1 MKFDSERKCSLIFN
15 RGSNMLN
22 ESWAINAYCRPQFVS
37 NVAESPALK
46 HFPSIAACPVTC
58 HAGARKR
65 PAISFNRVDFP
76 QPLVP
81 IMDTR
86 LLFGTAKLIVSIIL
100 FL

>member
-1 MKFDSERKCSLIFN
+1 
-15 RGSNMLN
+15 MLN

-65 PAISFNRVDFP
+65 PAISFNRVDFQ
-76 QPLVP
+76 QPDYMEEYPLSQHF
-81 IMDTR
+81 
-86 LLFGTAKLIVSIIL
+86 LLLLHIPL
-100 FL
+100 LW